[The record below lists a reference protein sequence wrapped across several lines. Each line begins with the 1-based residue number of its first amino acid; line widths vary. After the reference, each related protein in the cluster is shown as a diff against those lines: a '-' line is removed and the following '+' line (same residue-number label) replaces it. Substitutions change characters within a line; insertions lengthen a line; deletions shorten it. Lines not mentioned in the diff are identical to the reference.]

1 MKYVIM
7 SLTAD
12 KLAAQNKASS
22 KVAKR
27 VVPAYRRLFSIFASY
42 FSFTIPCNFGTNII
56 TFGRA
61 KVRGVLLQDT
71 DNTGD
76 N

>member
-27 VVPAYRRLFSIFASY
+27 VVPAYRRLFSISQVISVSPY
-42 FSFTIPCNFGTNII
+42 LVIL
-56 TFGRA
+56 
-61 KVRGVLLQDT
+61 VLT
-71 DNTGD
+71 
-76 N
+76 